1 MRGVKMTMA
10 TVYTVGNFKGGV
22 GKTKLV
28 TMLGFDNAVVKKR
41 KTLVLDIDPQ
51 ANASQI
57 LARTADIS
65 EIKKTITN
73 GFQEND
79 LSGCITP
86 IIENLDLIACDT
98 GFRAF
103 TKHVLSIENEN
114 QQINVL
120 NKLLEPIKDNYDD
133 IFIDVPP
140 TISEFSDNAM
150 AASDFSIIAFQT
162 DEESFDGVT
171 KYVNYQN
178 FMVDRYGINL
188 QIIDIIPCMVEP
200 TDSIDQDLL
209 KQAKE
214 LYKNTVSDNVVNY
227 QKRLRRYS
235 GEGIF
240 LLKNKNGNYDQ
251 WDFLA
256 HNIFINILNELEG
269 RKNYYLSL
277 TEESE

>member
-1 MRGVKMTMA
+1 MA

-120 NKLLEPIKDNYDD
+120 NKLLEPIKDSYDD